1 MTTTVM
7 NIYQKCLKEKTECSN
22 NTKLS
27 GSDYFGMNNEDHLKR
42 ISADITFIPIYIQEN
57 NFKMFV
63 VGSSHNKI
71 EPLDEEYQNS
81 DVNEFWKSIGVF
93 NMFTGSQLF
102 LLENIELK
110 QKIDELII
118 KKFTSI
124 EFNYFCKASSNIHD
138 TL

>member
-1 MTTTVM
+1 MEKITKLNIGDVNEISENMTTTVM

-63 VGSSHNKI
+63 VDSSHNKI
-71 EPLDEEYQNS
+71 EPLDGYHITFIEKYRHETIL
-81 DVNEFWKSIGVF
+81 F
-93 NMFTGSQLF
+93 SQF
-102 LLENIELK
+102 YN
-110 QKIDELII
+110 
-118 KKFTSI
+118 KKGFHANFYST
-124 EFNYFCKASSNIHD
+124 K
-138 TL
+138 T

>member
-71 EPLDEEYQNS
+71 EPLDELESTLNKNLELEAQVKTFCS
-81 DVNEFWKSIGVF
+81 CFEDSI
-93 NMFTGSQLF
+93 NNNKEEM
-102 LLENIELK
+102 K
-110 QKIDELII
+110 
-118 KKFTSI
+118 
-124 EFNYFCKASSNIHD
+124 
-138 TL
+138 